1 MVILENYAFTEDFLD
16 FLRCL
21 QYIEVNG
28 EANMNKTLYSF
39 VFQQYN
45 NYKLNSKRIN
55 N

>member
-1 MVILENYAFTEDFLD
+1 MLGNEFFTEDFLD

-21 QYIEVNG
+21 QYKVSE

-45 NYKLNSKRIN
+45 NYKLNLKRIN